1 MRFVFMHRPEK
12 HPEKNGIPVSGD
24 LRDPVWS
31 KERHLMSGDNDCNV
45 SELPAGQSC
54 GWERDRERER
64 ERERWERRG
73 TGGEVE
79 LTCGRLHS
87 NEKGAGFIWGKT
99 HIALSQ
105 FRKRFSYCSHNGTFF
120 WSVTF
125 YVCKIAWRGFEKNTL
140 LVILG

>member
-1 MRFVFMHRPEK
+1 
-12 HPEKNGIPVSGD
+12 
-24 LRDPVWS
+24 
-31 KERHLMSGDNDCNV
+31 MSGDNDCNV

-87 NEKGAGFIWGKT
+87 NEKGAGFI
-99 HIALSQ
+99 
-105 FRKRFSYCSHNGTFF
+105 
-120 WSVTF
+120 
-125 YVCKIAWRGFEKNTL
+125 
-140 LVILG
+140 